1 LTTTIG
7 RDTID
12 FEEFG
17 GLLMV
22 LALSYLDYV
31 VSVLERVER
40 ILAALAFLKCELV
53 DNPRVEFRQQLQ
65 AYPQLLQAVIAM
77 PIDWDARN
85 SFLQSRNL
93 AVNEA
98 LLWSFG
104 WRSAHD
110 IARQQWLKFLESLES
125 AAM

>member
-1 LTTTIG
+1 
-7 RDTID
+7 
-12 FEEFG
+12 
-17 GLLMV
+17 MV
-22 LALSYLDYV
+22 LVLNYLDYLV
-31 VSVLERVER
+31 AVLERVER

-65 AYPQLLQAVIAM
+65 AYPQLLQCIEVTA
-77 PIDWDARN
+77 IDWDARN

-110 IARQQWLKFLESLES
+110 IARQHWIKFLEALESLES
-125 AAM
+125 TA

>member
-1 LTTTIG
+1 MLLT
-7 RDTID
+7 
-12 FEEFG
+12 
-17 GLLMV
+17 LN
-22 LALSYLDYV
+22 YLDYLV
-31 VSVLERVER
+31 ATLKRVEC
-40 ILAALAFLKCELV
+40 ILAALAFLKTELV
-53 DNPRVEFRQQLQ
+53 ENPRVEFRQQLQ
-65 AYPQLLQAVIAM
+65 AYPRLLQAVIAM

-125 AAM
+125 IL

>member
-7 RDTID
+7 RATID

-31 VSVLERVER
+31 VSVLERVEC

-104 WRSAHD
+104 WRTAHD
-110 IARQQWLKFLESLES
+110 IARQQWLKFLEALES